1 VIENN
6 KFDFTKISDD
16 CIKCGKCKSVCP
28 IFEISHDETT
38 SPRGFIDLLGAYK
51 RDELELDKNAKAIF
65 ESCFLCTSCVEVCP
79 NDLPTDIIIEQ
90 VRDDIRKKYGIA
102 WYKRAFFF
110 LLRNRK
116 IMDFLAKMGWVFQTC
131 GLKINAKQQGAK
143 FRLNFPIEMI
153 KDRTLPFAD
162 KKSFLNSHPEN
173 IINNPKNIDKE
184 NLSSLKQDVMNTG
197 NLHQLNDQNKDQLN
211 DKIGEPSLSRV
222 AIFIGCMGNYAY
234 TNIGKA
240 LLKILHKLEL
250 DVLIPKEQLCCS
262 APAYFTG
269 DFDTVDYL
277 VKKNIEY
284 FETFID
290 TVDVVIVPE
299 ATCSAMMNIDWVHY
313 LHDQP
318 TWKKR
323 AEKLAPKIVMATK
336 WLDNN
341 TKLKDIL
348 KQNDKQNNDLVTYH
362 DPCHARKMQD
372 IYKEPRNLLKQNYTL
387 TEMSDPNQCCGFGG
401 VTMQSNN
408 YKFAKAAGAPKAA
421 MINNTGA
428 NIVSSECSACRMQIT
443 DALGRTDSSV
453 VFKNP
458 IELIAEALN

>member
-1 VIENN
+1 MSVVENN
-6 KFDFTKISDD
+6 KFDFTAISDD

-28 IFEISHDETT
+28 IFEINHDETT

-51 RDELELDKNAKAIF
+51 RDELELDKNAKEIF
-65 ESCFLCTSCVEVCP
+65 ESCFLCTSCVEECP
-79 NDLPTDIIIEQ
+79 NDLPTDMIIEQ
-90 VRDDIRKKYGIA
+90 VRNDIRKKYGIA

-116 IMDFLAKMGWVFQTC
+116 VMDLLAKMGWVFQTC
-131 GLKINAKQQGAK
+131 GLKINAQNQSSKL
-143 FRLNFPIEMI
+143 RLNLPIEMI
-153 KDRTLPFAD
+153 QDRTLPFAD
-162 KKSFLNSHPEN
+162 KKSFLNTYPEN
-173 IINNPKNIDKE
+173 INVENPKQK
-184 NLSSLKQDVMNTG
+184 
-197 NLHQLNDQNKDQLN
+197 
-211 DKIGEPSLSRV
+211 V

-234 TNIGKA
+234 TNVGKA
-240 LLKILHKLEL
+240 LLKILDRLEINAM
-250 DVLIPKEQLCCS
+250 IPKKQLCCS

-290 TVDVVIVPE
+290 DVDAIVVPE

-318 TWKKR
+318 EWKER
-323 AEKLAPKIVMATK
+323 AAKLAPKIFMATK
-336 WLDNN
+336 WLENN
-341 TKLKDIL
+341 TKLSDIL
-348 KQNDKQNNDLVTYH
+348 KEDGKQIDNLITYH
-362 DPCHARKMQD
+362 DPCHAKKMQGVH
-372 IYKEPRNLLKQNYTL
+372 KEPRNLLKQNYVL

-428 NIVSSECSACRMQIT
+428 KVVSAECSACRMQIT
-443 DALGRTDSSV
+443 DSLGRTDSDV
-453 VFKNP
+453 IFKNP
-458 IELIAEALN
+458 IELIADALK